1 MEMIDRDVVITLRR
15 AWKKMGMIEKWRI
28 LNALLWEED
37 DEEVSIDEVL
47 GDSDLLSSMMEEA
60 RELAP
65 ELERF
70 SSTRGTHSWL
80 AGYSRFEVRGRYWP

>member
-1 MEMIDRDVVITLRR
+1 MIDRDVVITLRR

-60 RELAP
+60 REVAP

-70 SSTRGTHSWL
+70 SSTRGIHSWL
-80 AGYSRFEVRGRYWP
+80 AGYSRFEERGRFWQ